1 MCLMS
6 PSPPQRT
13 RAEMMIELDL
23 FTREI
28 GALTN
33 AMFAGYMA
41 ELNLSLPMA
50 HALRELTQPMPMG
63 ALAEKLSC
71 DASYITGLADQ
82 LEERG
87 LVSREPDPGDRRV
100 RRLVITPL
108 GEATAAKLQA
118 QMVENHPI
126 FTFLTDDEM
135 ATLLGIMSAGMR
147 RDKATE
153 A

>member
-1 MCLMS
+1 MS
-6 PSPPQRT
+6 LRPTQRT

-23 FTREI
+23 FMREI
-28 GALTN
+28 GALAN

-87 LVSREPDPGDRRV
+87 LVSREPDPDDRRV

-108 GEATAAKLQA
+108 GAATAAKLHS

-126 FTFLTDDEM
+126 FTHLTDDEM
-135 ATLLGIMSAGMR
+135 ATVLDIMSEGMR
-147 RDKATE
+147 REKATE

>member
-1 MCLMS
+1 MS
-6 PSPPQRT
+6 PSSPPRS

-23 FTREI
+23 FMREI
-28 GALTN
+28 GALAN
-33 AMFAGYMA
+33 AMFSGYMA
-41 ELNLSLPMA
+41 ELNLTLPMA

-87 LVSREPDPGDRRV
+87 LVSREPDPDDRRV

-108 GEATAAKLQA
+108 GEVTAAKLHA

-126 FTFLTDDEM
+126 FTYLTDDEM
-135 ATLLGIMSAGMR
+135 ATVLDIMSAGMR
-147 RDKATE
+147 RDKAAE